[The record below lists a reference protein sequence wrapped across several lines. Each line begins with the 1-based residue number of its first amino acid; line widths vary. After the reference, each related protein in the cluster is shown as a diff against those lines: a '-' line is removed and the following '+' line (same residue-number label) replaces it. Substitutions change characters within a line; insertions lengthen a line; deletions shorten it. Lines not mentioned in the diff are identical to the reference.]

1 MQEDV
6 LEYALKYARAGV
18 SIFPC
23 FGIDEHGACTCGNK
37 LCRTPGKHP
46 HGLLAPRGF
55 YEATKDEEK
64 IKYWFSSVKN
74 LNIGMP
80 TGKINGFSVLDIDP
94 RNFGDDTIDALQKKY
109 GTLPET
115 LTQVTGGGGL
125 HYLYKTPTRLRSPGR
140 GVDVKNDGG
149 YIIVEPS
156 RHGSG
161 GKYFFDDDGFNLE
174 KICDAP
180 AFLTEELSRAV
191 EEVTQKNKIFGEL
204 TESKKLEIAQALKKI
219 DANEYETWIKVGL
232 ALRSLDANGAY
243 ELWDEW
249 SKTASNYDADNFKR
263 WQSFKNVSSI
273 NIETIFYLA
282 NQKTAS
288 EAKEIQEEFIEEAIE
303 EEKTNVP
310 KHLLN
315 VPGVLGSFVDWCNE
329 TAPKKQPQFSVQA
342 ALALGSICM
351 SRRWRTTS
359 NNYPSMYFLNV
370 GKSASG
376 KEHARTAI
384 EHALEASKLEHLIG
398 PSGYTSDSAVFSTLM
413 MQPAHITIIDEFGAM
428 LGNNRAQNNF
438 HKRQSLDL
446 LTQLWGLSHSVVR
459 AQSYSTMTLN
469 KKQRED
475 IDKKIIR
482 NPAVTILGM
491 TTPKTFYSSLDEQS
505 IEGGFLNRL
514 MIVESDIGAQERGEF
529 SDANLPVSV
538 SQWCYGVATAS
549 ATSGNLSSIELG
561 QGTENIVKVVEIDE
575 TARKIFKDYERYCI
589 SSINLLDA
597 EGLAEMQGRSL
608 EKAMRIAL
616 LVAVSIDPISSVINE
631 LSASWAVDYV
641 KYYTEQTIEAVRK
654 NLHNSKFAEQ
664 RALVLAMLKRAGKF
678 GLTEREMARKS
689 RVFAGL
695 DNKSREMIFKTL
707 VSEQEI
713 ALTERSTSCNL
724 VKTRAAWVLIK
735 NED

>member
-1 MQEDV
+1 MQEDT
-6 LEYALKYARAGV
+6 LEHALKYARAGV
-18 SIFPC
+18 HIFPC
-23 FGIDEHGACTCGNK
+23 HGIDDFGYCTCGNK
-37 LCRTPGKHP
+37 NCRTAGKHP
-46 HGLLAPRGF
+46 HSQLAPRGF
-55 YEATKDEEK
+55 YDATRDEEK
-64 IKYWFSSVKN
+64 IRFWFSSIKN

-94 RNFGDDTIDALQKKY
+94 RNGGDDTIQELEKKN
-109 GTLPET
+109 GKLKET
-115 LTQVTGGGGL
+115 LTQVTGGSGT
-125 HYLYKTPTRLRSPGR
+125 HYLYKTNARLRSPGR

-156 RHGSG
+156 KHQCG
-161 GKYFFDDDGFNLE
+161 GKYFFESEEFSLDQISE
-174 KICDAP
+174 AP
-180 AFLTEELSRAV
+180 EFLTEQKIITAHNNAASSSFGLLPQSRIA
-191 EEVTQKNKIFGEL
+191 
-204 TESKKLEIAQALKKI
+204 EIKAALYKI
-219 DANEYETWIKVGL
+219 DASNYETWIKVGL
-232 ALRSLDANGAY
+232 ALYSLNCAEAY
-243 ELWDEW
+243 EMWDEW
-249 SKTASNYDADNFKR
+249 SKTASNYDSDNVKK
-263 WQSFKNVSSI
+263 WDSFKNVSSV
-273 NIETIFYLA
+273 NIETVFFLA
-282 NQKTAS
+282 NESIKSVPAESIQIVEEQQK
-288 EAKEIQEEFIEEAIE
+288 ENIPI
-303 EEKTNVP
+303 N
-310 KHLLN
+310 LLT
-315 VPGVLGSFVDWCNE
+315 VPGVLGNFVDWTNE
-329 TAPKKQPQFSVQA
+329 TSPKKQPQFSVQA

-359 NNYPSMYFLNV
+359 NNYSSLYFLNV

-384 EHALEASKLEHLIG
+384 ETALAQSNLEHLIG

-428 LGNNRAQNNF
+428 LGNNKAQNNF

-446 LTQLWGLSHSVVR
+446 LTQIWGLCHSVLR

-469 KKQRED
+469 KKQKSEIEKR
-475 IDKKIIR
+475 IIQ
-482 NPAVTILGM
+482 NPAITLLGM
-491 TTPKTFYSSLDEQS
+491 TTPKTFYSSLNEQS

-514 MIVESDIGAQERGEF
+514 MIVESEIGAQERGEF
-529 SDANLPVSV
+529 SDEAMPISV

-561 QGTENIVKVVEIDE
+561 QSTQTIAKVVDIDDKAKE
-575 TARKIFKDYERYCI
+575 IFKNYEKHCI
-589 SSINLLDA
+589 NNMNALEHD
-597 EGLAEMQGRSL
+597 GLAEMQGRSL

-616 LVAVSIDPISSVINE
+616 VVAVSIDPISSIINE
-631 LSASWAVDYV
+631 LAASWAVQYV

-664 RALVLAMLKRAGKF
+664 RATVLELLKKAGKF

-695 DNKSREMIFKTL
+695 DIKTREMIFKTL

-713 ALTERSTSCNL
+713 ALIERATSCNL

-735 NED
+735 NEE